1 MSETE
6 TPRRLPFLVWVLAAA
21 IAAAVHLGCV
31 ALALEYMN
39 PEDEDDTLG
48 ASAIEIG
55 LELTAPR
62 LEPTNL
68 PAGPTSDDSAAA
80 PEVVEQNAVVKPTD
94 LPKAVP
100 TETDDPERIVATADP
115 KKPKEEDPEVAA
127 VALAPSEASVAAQ
140 AMATPS
146 SDVIV
151 ESTNSVTPA
160 QGTGESAQ
168 RVRATWQK
176 ELAAHFDRNKR
187 YPADRSRQ
195 SAEILVRFA
204 LDRTGHILST
214 SVVRGSGDGSF
225 DEAALAMMRRAD
237 PVPPPPPQVA
247 DEGLSFTMPVI
258 FRVKGRN

>member
-21 IAAAVHLGCV
+21 VAAAVHLGCV

-39 PEDEDDTLG
+39 PEEEEDTLG
-48 ASAIEIG
+48 APGIEIG

-68 PAGPTSDDSAAA
+68 PAGPTSDNSVAA
-80 PEVVEQNAVVKPTD
+80 PEVVEQKAVVKPTD
-94 LPKAVP
+94 LPKAMP
-100 TETDDPERIVATADP
+100 TETDDPERVVATADP

-127 VALAPSEASVAAQ
+127 VALAPSEASVAAE
-140 AMATPS
+140 AMAVPS
-146 SDVIV
+146 SDTIV

-176 ELAAHFDRNKR
+176 ELAAHLDKNKR
-187 YPADRSRQ
+187 YPADRSQQR
-195 SAEILVRFA
+195 AEILVRFA

-214 SVVRGSGDGSF
+214 SVVRGSGDASF

-237 PVPPPPPQVA
+237 PVPPPPPVVA